1 MFKCN
6 ICDNS
11 FTQNF
16 NLNKHLNERRC
27 KGDLV
32 RFNNLLNNINDKIN
46 DKILVNSCTQTKS
59 NSYAFK
65 KYTMPSGR
73 IINYQ
78 GYEDIALDTLL
89 NKNIDEDDIVSE
101 RNEIPI
107 IEYKLNK
114 KVYKYY
120 PDIYIKSKHL
130 IIEVKSVWT
139 YKIQIIK
146 NTIKALRAK
155 ELGYNFEFWIYNKK
169 KQLVII

>member
-6 ICDNS
+6 ICDNI
-11 FTQNF
+11 FTQNY

-32 RFNNLLNNINDKIN
+32 RFNDLLNKINDKTKN
-46 DKILVNSCTQTKS
+46 DKILVNSYTQTKT
-59 NSYAFK
+59 NSYSFK

-78 GYEDIALDTLL
+78 GYEDFVLDTLL
-89 NKNIDEDDIVSE
+89 NKHISEYDIVSE
-101 RNEIPI
+101 RNEVPI

-120 PDIYIKSKHL
+120 PDIYIKCLLL
-130 IIEVKSVWT
+130 I
-139 YKIQIIK
+139 
-146 NTIKALRAK
+146 
-155 ELGYNFEFWIYNKK
+155 
-169 KQLVII
+169 